1 MYSHKLVRAM
11 CVALTDEHTGSNE
24 LAQVGRR
31 HRVLYVHLT
40 ANTWIKI
47 IKVNFVKHL
56 NSYVVYNKKPGPG
69 PGTGPGPG
77 PGRKVGPGPGPGPG
91 QNLVPVH
98 HYAA

>member
-69 PGTGPGPG
+69 PGPG

-98 HYAA
+98 H